1 MDWTKLGK
9 MTANCLESEI
19 FRDSKLDWSNW
30 LYFSFFSVC
39 SFFRLLVT
47 VRYCITVAFVYSR
60 LTY

>member
-1 MDWTKLGK
+1 MDWTELGQ

-19 FRDSKLDWSNW
+19 FTDSKLDWSNR

-39 SFFRLLVT
+39 SFFILLVY

-60 LTY
+60 FSY